1 MRCRSL
7 KHSPRTTPSVLTLAM
22 TATACAAACA
32 APPLY
37 AQATTPKYPE
47 KSIRFISP
55 YPTGASQILALL
67 LSEKLGAAL
76 GQPVYVDFRPGAGGN
91 IGMELAAKA
100 PPDGYTLLQATSSM
114 AIGPSLYKK
123 LGFNAARD
131 FQAVSQTANVP
142 NLIVVHPSVPAKS
155 LNELVQVAK
164 AHPGKLS
171 YGSGGVGSGNH
182 LASEMFKSMA
192 SINLIHVPYKGA
204 SIALTH
210 ILSGEIDV
218 VTVTVPATI
227 PFLNSGKLRGL
238 AILARER
245 APTLPNLPTSKE
257 AGFPELLLD
266 SWYGI
271 MVPTGVRPD
280 IIERLNSE
288 LKKIIHTPETG
299 KQLARVGI
307 DAVTSTPAEFQAFV
321 KADAERWA
329 KVIREAG
336 IRIE

>member
-1 MRCRSL
+1 M
-7 KHSPRTTPSVLTLAM
+7 HNVLRLTHL
-22 TATACAAACA
+22 AAALTFVCA
-32 APPLY
+32 LPAA
-37 AQATTPKYPE
+37 AQKYPE
-47 KSIRFISP
+47 KTIRYISP

-67 LSEKLGAAL
+67 IAEKLGAAL
-76 GQPVYVDFRPGAGGN
+76 GQPVYADFRPGAGGN

-100 PPDGYTLLQATSSM
+100 APDGYTLLQSSSSL

-123 LGFNAARD
+123 LPFDATRD
-131 FQAVSQTANVP
+131 FQAISQTANVP
-142 NLIVVHPSVPAKS
+142 NLIVVHPSVPAKT
-155 LNELVQVAK
+155 LKELVQVAH
-164 AHPGKLS
+164 ARPGKLS

-192 SINLIHVPYKGA
+192 GINMVHVPYKGA
-204 SIALTH
+204 SYAMTH

-227 PFLNSGKLRGL
+227 PFISSGKLRGL
-238 AILARER
+238 AILNATRV
-245 APTLPNLPTSKE
+245 PTLPNLPTSKE

-266 SWYGI
+266 SWYGV
-271 MVPTGVRPD
+271 MVPAGVRPD

-288 LKKIIHTPETG
+288 LKKVMHAPETV

-307 DAVTSTPAEFQAFV
+307 DAVTSSPAEFQAFI
-321 KADAERWA
+321 KTDGERWA
-329 KVIREAG
+329 KVIREAN

>member
-1 MRCRSL
+1 MN
-7 KHSPRTTPSVLTLAM
+7 TGYVTLRLAYRLFV
-22 TATACAAACA
+22 AALCACALPAA
-32 APPLY
+32 
-37 AQATTPKYPE
+37 AQKYPE
-47 KSIRFISP
+47 KSIRYISP

-67 LSEKLGAAL
+67 ISEKLGAAL
-76 GQPVYVDFRPGAGGN
+76 GQPVYADFRPGAGGN
-91 IGMELAAKA
+91 IGMELTAKSA
-100 PPDGYTLLQATSSM
+100 PDGYTLMQASSSM

-123 LGFNAARD
+123 LSFNAARD
-131 FQAVSQTANVP
+131 FQAISQIANVP
-142 NLIVVHPSVPAKS
+142 NLIVIHPSVPAKS
-155 LNELVQVAK
+155 LKELVQVAK
-164 AHPGKLS
+164 ANPGKLS

-192 SINLIHVPYKGA
+192 GINMVHVPYKGA

-227 PFLNSGKLRGL
+227 PFINSGKLRGL
-238 AILARER
+238 AILAIAR

-257 AGFPELLLD
+257 AGYPDLLMD
-266 SWYGI
+266 SWYG
-271 MVPTGVRPD
+271 VVAPAGVRAD

-288 LKKIIHTPETG
+288 LKKVMHAPDTV

-307 DAVTSTPAEFQAFV
+307 DAVTSLPAEFQAFV
-321 KADAERWA
+321 KIDGERWA
-329 KVIREAG
+329 KVIKEAN

>member
-1 MRCRSL
+1 MKPFFCVTAAL
-7 KHSPRTTPSVLTLAM
+7 LLIGSPP
-22 TATACAAACA
+22 
-32 APPLY
+32 
-37 AQATTPKYPE
+37 AQAQKYPE
-47 KSIRFISP
+47 KTIRFISP

-67 LSEKLGAAL
+67 ISEKLGAAL
-76 GQPVYVDFRPGAGGN
+76 GQPVYADFRPGAGGN

-100 PPDGYTLLQATSSM
+100 PADGYTLVQSSSSL

-123 LGFNAARD
+123 LPFDAARD
-131 FQAVSQTANVP
+131 FQAISQTANVP

-155 LNELVQVAK
+155 LKELVQVAK
-164 AHPGKLS
+164 AQPGKLS

-192 SINLIHVPYKGA
+192 GINLVHVPYKGA

-227 PFLNSGKLRGL
+227 PFINSGKLRGL
-238 AILARER
+238 AILNATRV
-245 APTLPNLPTSKE
+245 PTLPNLPTSKE

-266 SWYGI
+266 SWYGV
-271 MVPTGVRPD
+271 MAPAGVRAD

-288 LKKIIHTPETG
+288 LKKVMHAPDTV

-307 DAVTSTPAEFQAFV
+307 DAVTSSPSVFQAFI
-321 KADAERWA
+321 KADSERWA
-329 KVIREAG
+329 KVIRDAN

>member
-1 MRCRSL
+1 MKPFFCVTAAL
-7 KHSPRTTPSVLTLAM
+7 LLIGSPP
-22 TATACAAACA
+22 
-32 APPLY
+32 
-37 AQATTPKYPE
+37 AQAQKYPE
-47 KSIRFISP
+47 KTIRFISP

-67 LSEKLGAAL
+67 ISEKLGAAL
-76 GQPVYVDFRPGAGGN
+76 GQPVYADFRPGAGGN

-100 PPDGYTLLQATSSM
+100 PADGYTLLQSSSSL

-123 LGFNAARD
+123 LNFDATRD
-131 FQAVSQTANVP
+131 FQAISQTANVP

-155 LNELVQVAK
+155 LKELVQVAK
-164 AHPGKLS
+164 AQPGKLS
-171 YGSGGVGSGNH
+171 YGSGGIGSGNH

-192 SINLIHVPYKGA
+192 GINLVHVPYKGA

-227 PFLNSGKLRGL
+227 PFINSGKLRGL
-238 AILARER
+238 AILNATRV
-245 APTLPNLPTSKE
+245 PTLPNLPTSKE

-266 SWYGI
+266 SWYGV
-271 MVPTGVRPD
+271 MAPAGVRAD

-288 LKKIIHTPETG
+288 FKKIMHAPDTV

-307 DAVTSTPAEFQAFV
+307 DAVTSSPAEFQTFI
-321 KADAERWA
+321 KMDSERWA
-329 KVIREAG
+329 KVIREAN

>member
-1 MRCRSL
+1 MKPFFCVTAAL
-7 KHSPRTTPSVLTLAM
+7 LLIGSPP
-22 TATACAAACA
+22 
-32 APPLY
+32 
-37 AQATTPKYPE
+37 AQAQKYPE

-67 LSEKLGAAL
+67 ISEKLGAAL
-76 GQPVYVDFRPGAGGN
+76 GQPVYADFRPGAGGN

-100 PPDGYTLLQATSSM
+100 PADGYTLLQSSSSL

-123 LGFNAARD
+123 LPFDAARD
-131 FQAVSQTANVP
+131 FQAISQTANVP

-155 LNELVQVAK
+155 LKELVQVAK
-164 AHPGKLS
+164 AQPGKLS

-192 SINLIHVPYKGA
+192 GINLVHVPYKGA

-227 PFLNSGKLRGL
+227 PFINSGKLRGL
-238 AILARER
+238 AILNATRV
-245 APTLPNLPTSKE
+245 PTLPNLPTSKE

-266 SWYGI
+266 SWYGV
-271 MVPTGVRPD
+271 MAPAGVRAD

-288 LKKIIHTPETG
+288 FKKIMHAPDTV

-307 DAVTSTPAEFQAFV
+307 DAVTSSPAEFQTFI
-321 KADAERWA
+321 KMDSERWA
-329 KVIREAG
+329 KVIREAN

>member
-1 MRCRSL
+1 MKPFFCVTAALLLIGSL
-7 KHSPRTTPSVLTLAM
+7 P
-22 TATACAAACA
+22 
-32 APPLY
+32 
-37 AQATTPKYPE
+37 AQAQKYPE

-67 LSEKLGAAL
+67 ISEKLGAAL
-76 GQPVYVDFRPGAGGN
+76 GQPVYADFRPGAGGN

-100 PPDGYTLLQATSSM
+100 PADGYTLVQSSSSL

-123 LGFNAARD
+123 MPFDAARD
-131 FQAVSQTANVP
+131 FQAISQTANVP

-155 LNELVQVAK
+155 LKELVQVAK
-164 AHPGKLS
+164 AQPGKLS

-192 SINLIHVPYKGA
+192 GINLVHVPYKGA

-227 PFLNSGKLRGL
+227 PFINSGKLRGL
-238 AILARER
+238 AILNATRV
-245 APTLPNLPTSKE
+245 PTLPNLPTSKE

-266 SWYGI
+266 SWYGV
-271 MVPTGVRPD
+271 MAPAGVRAD
-280 IIERLNSE
+280 IIERLNNE
-288 LKKIIHTPETG
+288 LKKVMHMPDTV

-307 DAVTSTPAEFQAFV
+307 DAVTSSPAEFQTFI
-321 KADAERWA
+321 KMDSERWA
-329 KVIREAG
+329 KVIREAN
-336 IRIE
+336 IRID